1 MSIKVNTP
9 SLLTYLKSKMW
20 LALISMMIAT
30 VVTPIPTTL
39 PTAPMEN
46 ARVIVAPC
54 SPLMAAQQQ
63 WTWPETVAAPLTLRA
78 TQMSLHLLP
87 PPSTA
92 TDPAGVVRASTD
104 AAAMWLYNSTLSV
117 LQLVGGQTKSS
128 KCLAANNH
136 GMSSNVATAT
146 VPSSNVCLQQHE

>member
-1 MSIKVNTP
+1 
-9 SLLTYLKSKMW
+9 MW
-20 LALISMMIAT
+20 LALMSMMIAKSQPT
-30 VVTPIPTTL
+30 LGGGAWEGEGITPIPTTM
-39 PTAPMEN
+39 PAAPMEN

-54 SPLMAAQQQ
+54 SPRMAAQQQ

-92 TDPAGVVRASTD
+92 TDPTGVVRASAD

-117 LQLVGGQTKSS
+117 LQLVGGQTKSA

-146 VPSSNVCLQQHE
+146 ARKLECLQ